1 MLPLLVLIIV
11 FSFVLLL
18 IRVLKETYRPAFSA
32 RVAMSCMLLFTA
44 SGHFAF
50 SEGMTMMLPD
60 FIPYKAPLVWFT
72 GGLEIL
78 AAIGLHIPKLRKIT
92 GLMLV
97 LFFLLVLPANIY
109 AAIHHID
116 YQNATLEGDGP
127 EYLWFR
133 VPLQLFFILWVY
145 LSAIKG

>member
-1 MLPLLVLIIV
+1 MLPLLVLIIA
-11 FSFVLLL
+11 FGLSLLVTRL
-18 IRVLKETYRPAFSA
+18 LKGTYQPAFSA
-32 RVAMSCMLLFTA
+32 RIAMSCMLLFTA

-60 FIPYKAPLVWFT
+60 FLPYKMAIVWFT

-78 AAIGLHIPKLRKIT
+78 AAIGLHVRKLTRIT
-92 GLMLV
+92 GLMLI
-97 LFFLLVLPANIY
+97 LFFLMVLPANIY
-109 AAIHHID
+109 AAMQHVD
-116 YQNATLEGDGP
+116 YQNATFEGDGP

-145 LSAIKG
+145 LSAVRR